1 MALMKHSFYLL
12 PSNANTWYCK
22 YVVNGRVRRC
32 TMQSFLCIVASAN
45 PVKELSLMMTMDDL
59 CKRCLR
65 FHRSRAWLFFA
76 LGDAYDLSDSESQ
89 SNLRSFFANRYE
101 LPKGCEC
108 FMAKPKLKKSRVD
121 EVQWVNYTLNKADLI
136 ACDKWGCDPAQAFV
150 ELQVMALNGY
160 NFTIKKDSR
169 SAALMVA
176 VICTADDDDNY
187 GCGLSARS
195 SDLFD
200 ASKILLFKHLQIFGE
215 AWPRE
220 QTDTST
226 PRG

>member
-1 MALMKHSFYLL
+1 MITSVSPIKEL
-12 PSNANTWYCK
+12 PPIM
-22 YVVNGRVRRC
+22 
-32 TMQSFLCIVASAN
+32 TMSDLCI
-45 PVKELSLMMTMDDL
+45 
-59 CKRCLR
+59 RCAR
-65 FHRSRAWLFFA
+65 FHRGRAWLFFA
-76 LGDAYDLSDSESQ
+76 LGNAYDLADTESQ
-89 SNLRSFFANRYE
+89 SQLRSFFATRYE

-136 ACDKWGCDPAQAFV
+136 ACDKWECNPQQAFT

-160 NFTIKKDSR
+160 NFTVKKDSR
-169 SAALMVA
+169 SAAIMVA
-176 VICTADDDDNY
+176 VICVADDDDNY

-200 ASKILLFKHLQIFGE
+200 ACRILLFKHLQIFGE

-220 QTDTST
+220 QADTSV